1 MTTSILDRVVAVNLD
16 ARIWSGRKKLRPEDL
31 RLGSEL
37 PPAEVVSLGSKRVC
51 DPEELAVFH
60 RLKKTAERECLAIG
74 VRFLGGYA
82 VPEEKAEALAGGLD
96 RLVEAFEK
104 AREGFLAHYDDAVAE
119 WVARHPRW
127 EDAIRRALEPASR
140 VGERLGFGYQ
150 VFRVAPAGRSG
161 DLATKASGLGATLL
175 EEIAQTARELAE
187 ESFIGKGRLGRRA
200 VAPFRRM
207 RDKLAGLAFLDRR
220 VDPVVET
227 VDGWLARLPRSGP
240 VEGSLFTEG
249 LALVM
254 LLSEPERMRR
264 HGEGLLALTD
274 LLPAEEVVLEASD
287 VTLAEP
293 PAPFVS
299 KASGVALETFYF

>member
-31 RLGSEL
+31 RLGAEL

-51 DPEELAVFH
+51 DPEELTIFH
-60 RLKKTAERECLAIG
+60 RLKKTAERHCLAIG

-82 VPEEKAEALAGGLD
+82 VPEEKAEALAETLD
-96 RLVEAFEK
+96 RLVEAFAA
-104 AREGFLAHYDDAVAE
+104 ARQGFLARYDQAVEE

-127 EDAIRRALEPASR
+127 EEAIRRAIEPAQR

-150 VFRVAPAGRSG
+150 VFRVVPAGPSG

-175 EEIAQTARELAE
+175 EEIAQAARALAE

-200 VAPFRRM
+200 VTPFRRM
-207 RDKLAGLAFLDRR
+207 REKLAGLAFLDRR

-227 VDGWLARLPRSGP
+227 VDGWLARLPGSGP
-240 VEGSLFTEG
+240 IEGPLFTEG

-264 HGEGLLALTD
+264 HGEGLLSIGD
-274 LLPAEEVVLEASD
+274 LLPAEEVVLEAEEVVPPD
-287 VTLAEP
+287 
-293 PAPFVS
+293 PAPVYLPKGPS
-299 KASGVALETFYF
+299 VPLETFYF